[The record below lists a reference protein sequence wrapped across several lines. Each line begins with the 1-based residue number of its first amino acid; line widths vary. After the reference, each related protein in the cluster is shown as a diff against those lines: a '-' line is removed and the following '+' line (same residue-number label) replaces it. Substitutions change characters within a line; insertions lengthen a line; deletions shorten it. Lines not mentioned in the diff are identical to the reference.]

1 MKKLLTDKDFKIKQA
16 TMGGFDKN
24 SFYLL
29 YFTLQRMGLNDVIEL
44 EYKDG
49 DAFIRVKELYID

>member
-1 MKKLLTDKDFKIKQA
+1 
-16 TMGGFDKN
+16 MGGFDEN